1 MFQTVMAGGNREWR
15 QWTWPHILAK
25 SHYSLLV
32 VFILWRLCTAC
43 RGGIMFWP
51 SPVVPMYVQW
61 QQWLVHRSDVAG
73 KSITDMLLWSHQMTA
88 SSLQLCSYSL
98 CFHFLFTVLFYAN
111 NLSSL
116 RYRMNDSV
124 FFSLQSCVGSQLTGF
139 PLTWKVRELIWS
151 GNFVGGQGILVACE
165 RKRRFLSTFQ
175 GKVATC

>member
-1 MFQTVMAGGNREWR
+1 MAGGNKEWR

-51 SPVVPMYVQW
+51 SPIVPMYVQW

-124 FFSLQSCVGSQLTGF
+124 FFLSTILCRISVNRVPTYLES
-139 PLTWKVRELIWS
+139 
-151 GNFVGGQGILVACE
+151 QGILVACE

-175 GKVATC
+175 GKVATR